1 MNIAEMKAA
10 HKELLKQAEQI
21 VTEAVKENKITAMN
35 TNNAERLKIEVYKN
49 LSALFLRDLPRIM
62 TQP

>member
-21 VTEAVKENKITAMN
+21 VMEAIKENKISPMN
-35 TNNAERLKIEVYKN
+35 SNNTERLKIEVYKN
-49 LSALFLRDLPRIM
+49 LSALLPMERREHIKI
-62 TQP
+62 